1 MPDRSLCSLLKRLK
15 GGRKS
20 PRSKADDFA
29 RSRDAALSTVTPKG
43 ELEKLFYAHEGRIA
57 LKWHHYLEIYERHFE
72 QFRHRAAPVRLLELG
87 IGRGGSLQIWREYFG
102 PAARIVG
109 IDIDPACLRRVEGD
123 TAAIIGDQCDPATLD
138 AALDKLGGGVDIV
151 IDDGSH
157 LAAHQVASFQYLYP
171 RLSEDGVYLCE
182 DLHAAYWPEF
192 DGGYR
197 REGTFIEHAKTLIDQ
212 LHAWYLD
219 GELNERF
226 AEFASSTY
234 GIFIHRDVIAIEK
247 RRIERP
253 FHVQFGRGQL

>member
-1 MPDRSLCSLLKRLK
+1 MPDRSLRSLLRRLK
-15 GGRKS
+15 GGRRA

-29 RSRDAALSTVTPKG
+29 LSRTAALGTVTPKG
-43 ELEKLFYAHEGRIA
+43 EMEGLFYAHEGKIA
-57 LKWHHYLEIYERHFE
+57 IKWHHYLEIYERHFTR
-72 QFRHRAAPVRLLELG
+72 FRHRAAPVRLLELG

-109 IDIDPACLRRVEGD
+109 IDIDPACRQRIEGD
-123 TAAIIGDQCDPATLD
+123 TAAIIGDQSDAATLD
-138 AALDKLGGGVDIV
+138 AALDRLGGGVDIV

-171 RLSEDGVYLCE
+171 RLSQDGVYLCE

-197 REGTFIEHAKTLIDQ
+197 REGTFIEHVKTLIDQ
-212 LHAWYLD
+212 LHAWYLEGD
-219 GELNERF
+219 LSERF

-234 GIFIHRDVIAIEK
+234 GIFIYRDVIVIEK

-253 FHVQFGRGQL
+253 FHVQFGRGRL